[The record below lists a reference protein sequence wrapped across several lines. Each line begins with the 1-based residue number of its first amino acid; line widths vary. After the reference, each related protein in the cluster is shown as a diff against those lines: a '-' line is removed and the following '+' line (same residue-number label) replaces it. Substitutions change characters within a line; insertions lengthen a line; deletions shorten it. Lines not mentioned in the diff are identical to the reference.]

1 MALKYH
7 VFKEVQYRYFKIHK
21 CLLLL
26 NIFQVNLQVQYARG
40 VEATFLGKYKQ
51 FSQSNKPITQL
62 YAINEFDIIL
72 SLSGGLV
79 SIHRLDNY
87 EKIATV
93 SKTKGASYFSAGIDV
108 SFFVAF
114 NKLDAKFCFLF

>member
-1 MALKYH
+1 M
-7 VFKEVQYRYFKIHK
+7 F
-21 CLLLL
+21 
-26 NIFQVNLQVQYARG
+26 
-40 VEATFLGKYKQ
+40 AT
-51 FSQSNKPITQL
+51 
-62 YAINEFDIIL
+62 NEFDIIL

-108 SFFVAF
+108 SFSVAF
-114 NKLDAKFCFLF
+114 NKLYAKYNFVFDWLL